1 LQPLATMTT
10 IRMILSLM
18 YTTGILVIVAI
29 INTIRVIIVILIVM
43 ILLILWDL
51 IIGRGNWQNK
61 SSKLGV
67 WYRDFCTIFVRL
79 RTSFLFR
86 GG

>member
-1 LQPLATMTT
+1 MQLLATMTI
-10 IRMILSLM
+10 IRMILSLI
-18 YTTGILVIVAI
+18 YTTGTLVIVAM
-29 INTIRVIIVILIVM
+29 INTIRVMIVILMVI

-51 IIGRGNWQNK
+51 IIGRGNWQK